1 MESGVP
7 GGCETPDGGGG
18 RIMRPVLLAAGYL
31 NEDIVALVNH
41 VPEFGGRV
49 TAKSISRSPG
59 GMTANLAC
67 AAARQGLVARFFG
80 GAGQDEAGSAA
91 LDDLERFGVDTGEV
105 VRTEQ
110 PTTTALVLLG
120 PDGDR
125 SIVSEPMAFDYG
137 PIKLALDSFEEDT
150 GCLHIDGYR
159 LPEALDLLHRARKL
173 GLTTSAD
180 LDGMEPEVLTK
191 FATEIA
197 SALDV
202 AFLNRNLTSAL
213 AESPEEAMEILVRL
227 GTRVVAVTLGAEGAL
242 VAESSGVIHVPAAQA
257 ALVRDTTGA
266 GDVFAAAF
274 LASWLEGKL
283 IKEACR
289 YAVAASGLSVSGIGA
304 RGYLPSREEV
314 TEAVRSSEA
323 NGASSTERRGT

>member
-1 MESGVP
+1 
-7 GGCETPDGGGG
+7 
-18 RIMRPVLLAAGYL
+18 MRPVLLAAGYL
-31 NEDIVALVNH
+31 NEDIVAAVNR
-41 VPEFGGRV
+41 VPEFGGRM
-49 TAKSISRSPG
+49 TAKSISRVPG

-67 AAARQGLVARFFG
+67 AAARQGLVTRFFG
-80 GAGQDEAGSAA
+80 GAGQDDAGSAA

-125 SIVSEPMAFDYG
+125 SIVSEPMTFDYG
-137 PIKLALDSFEEDT
+137 PLNLALNSFEEDT
-150 GCLHIDGYR
+150 GCLHVDGYR
-159 LPEALDLLHRARKL
+159 LPEALDLLHRAREI

-180 LDGMEPEVLTK
+180 LDGMEPEVLAEL
-191 FATEIA
+191 ATEIA

-202 AFLNRNLTSAL
+202 AFLNRSVSHAL
-213 AESPEEAMEILVRL
+213 GGSPEEAAEILVGM
-227 GTRVVAVTLGAEGAL
+227 GTKVVAVTLGAEGSL
-242 VAESSGVIHVPAAQA
+242 VVESRGMIRMPVSQA

-266 GDVFAAAF
+266 GDVFAATF
-274 LASWLEGKL
+274 LALWLEGKP

-289 YAVAASGLSVSGIGA
+289 YAVAASGLSVSGTGA

-314 TEAVRSSEA
+314 AEFVRSPEA
-323 NGASSTERRGT
+323 NREQVLRKGETHDGSR